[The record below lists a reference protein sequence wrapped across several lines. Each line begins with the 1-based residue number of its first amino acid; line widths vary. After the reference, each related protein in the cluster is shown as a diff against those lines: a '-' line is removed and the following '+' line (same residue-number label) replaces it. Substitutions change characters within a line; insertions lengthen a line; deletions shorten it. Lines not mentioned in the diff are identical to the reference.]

1 MATRLFPE
9 RLASSIEV
17 AVQGMTESIVEGFA
31 AMAEMAGDA
40 VWSSQLQ
47 KRVAAILADKRV
59 DQEALLSRAY
69 LEAEADLLRRSGGKL
84 REEDVRKTLSGI
96 FSKTADRYP
105 AFNLLFLSKERQ
117 FLSLSNA
124 LLKAYLDGWRVL
136 LGRRE
141 IARAVGSAFDGTPW
155 SNLKVD
161 SETGFEFNPLRMRS
175 LQESVELTAAFYENL
190 FRGGRAVMGDEL
202 NRRVFEKAFRRQGE
216 SRGFLPT
223 FKNLLGAT
231 PQKALGAEK
240 AKRLHELETETTA
253 QARDI
258 RAADEDLRR
267 QAERLQQTVGE
278 LEETKKKLEI
288 VGQARSEFID
298 VVSHQFR
305 TPLSSIR
312 WNAELLTDALAEEK
326 IDAQYRE
333 AIESTRSRSVYLI
346 ETLDRV
352 FATLDIETG
361 KMVLDAKPGFL
372 WEAVQDVYNQYEK
385 DIKRKNLKWKF
396 HRTKDQLVEIVFDKN
411 KIMSALKIIIGNA
424 IVYNNDGGTISV
436 DLTAKKINGLDYL
449 ACSVTDE
456 GIGIPKEDLARV
468 MDKFYRSKTSILKAP
483 DGTGLG
489 MYIVKN
495 IIEAHRGQVRIES
508 EVGKGTTVSF
518 ALPAA

>member
-1 MATRLFPE
+1 
-9 RLASSIEV
+9 
-17 AVQGMTESIVEGFA
+17 MTESIVEGFA

-40 VWSSQLQ
+40 VWASQLQ
-47 KRVAAILADKRV
+47 KRVAAILADKSA
-59 DQEALLSRAY
+59 DHETLLARAC
-69 LEAEADLLRRSGGKL
+69 LEAEADLLRRAGGKL
-84 REEDVRKTLSGI
+84 REDELKKTLSEK
-96 FSKTADRYP
+96 FAKTADRYP
-105 AFNLLFLSKERQ
+105 VFNLLFLPKERQ

-124 LLKAYLDGWRVL
+124 LFKAYLAGLGFL
-136 LGRRE
+136 LGRRAAGRLVE
-141 IARAVGSAFDGTPW
+141 SSFAETPW
-155 SNLKVD
+155 ADLKVD
-161 SETGFEFNPLRMRS
+161 PEKGFEFNPLRMRS
-175 LQESVELTAAFYENL
+175 VQESVEIAAAFYENL
-190 FRGGRAVMGDEL
+190 FRSVRVVMGDEL
-202 NRRVFEKAFRRQGE
+202 NRRVFEKAFRGIGGRY
-216 SRGFLPT
+216 GFLPT

-240 AKRLHELETETTA
+240 AERLHELETETTA

-267 QAERLQQTVGE
+267 QAESLQRAVEE
-278 LEETKKKLEI
+278 LEATKKQLEI

-326 IDAQYRE
+326 IDTQYRE

-361 KMVLDAKPGFL
+361 ALVLDRKPGFL

-396 HRTKDQLVEIVFDKN
+396 NRTKDQLREVVFDKN
-411 KIMSALKIIIGNA
+411 KIAGALKIIIGNA
-424 IVYNNDGGTISV
+424 VTYNRDGGRITV
-436 DLTAKKINGLDYL
+436 DLVSKKINGLEQQV
-449 ACSVTDE
+449 CSVSDE
-456 GIGIPKEDLARV
+456 GIGIPREDLAKV
-468 MDKFYRSKTSILKAP
+468 MDKFFRSKTSILKAP

-495 IIEAHRGQVRIES
+495 VVEAHRGQVWIES
-508 EVGKGTTVSF
+508 EVGKGTTVSL
-518 ALPAA
+518 ALPVK